1 MNKYIYKDIIIDPT
15 SEEARNCVGKEAY
28 FADNP
33 SRCLRLANNSCND
46 YCRILREIKT
56 DTSFPFVLGNQGTG
70 CACIIPKK
78 EKPESEYKDYVPFT
92 SELEFIDKCDDV
104 HGNLLDFNLDYAFLS
119 YRGIWLK
126 DKITEEIKLVS
137 GITKDGLYVNG
148 NYVKWENLLSD
159 YIFLDDSP
167 CGRPKEYKHESNSFL
182 HQFF

>member
-1 MNKYIYKDIIIDPT
+1 MDKYTWDDVIINPN
-15 SEEARNCVGKEAY
+15 SEQAKACIGKEVY
-28 FADNP
+28 CADSP
-33 SRCLRLANNSCND
+33 HYCLEKANGYDIDDMVYILQKILPDDNYPFRLGENAEYEHC
-46 YCRILREIKT
+46 
-56 DTSFPFVLGNQGTG
+56 
-70 CACIIPKK
+70 CIIPKK
-78 EKPESEYKDYVPFT
+78 EEPKLEYIPFT
-92 SELEFIDKCDDV
+92 SKCEFIDECDDV
-104 HGNLLDFNLDYAFLS
+104 HGNLLDLNLDYAFLS

-126 DKITEEIKLVS
+126 DKKTEEIKLVS

>member
-1 MNKYIYKDIIIDPT
+1 MMDKVPRFD
-15 SEEARNCVGKEAY
+15 A
-28 FADNP
+28 
-33 SRCLRLANNSCND
+33 LNN
-46 YCRILREIKT
+46 
-56 DTSFPFVLGNQGTG
+56 
-70 CACIIPKK
+70 
-78 EKPESEYKDYVPFT
+78 YVPFT
-92 SELEFIDKCDDV
+92 SELEFIDKSDDV